1 MGASFSST
9 RRCGLCYFELPEKSG
24 SVKGHILRRYEWR
37 EVPRFRATE
46 AYEPFDAPLRHT
58 TLKEIRAKTTKVW
71 LSTNWD
77 GLQDSISR
85 GCRGCQAIADLLS
98 AAADD
103 DKVDLDKKSRLT
115 LNWKLG
121 SSRSVVAGGFDGLGL
136 LEVRIKV
143 RTPSADEPRSTPN
156 NRVVA
161 FRDPNTMKGSRLL
174 DDHDS
179 EGDDADT
186 GDPRSKIWV
195 FSFDINRADD
205 EEDKRHCEPTTQGDR
220 RTCVFVPLTDMYMDL
235 AHPFA
240 YEDAVTFGDT
250 GSDRSLQQVDDWIK
264 ECISTHELCGEE
276 QKTLPDR
283 VLEITRA
290 PDGKTPRVRLVENAG
305 IDALYVCLSHRWG
318 ESTPSC
324 RTLKSNL
331 GEHKEK
337 IDWDK
342 LLKTFQDA
350 ALVTLRLGLKY
361 IWIDSLCI
369 VQDDADDWKVQAAK
383 MCDIYRR
390 AYVTVAASCSDDSTQ
405 GLFRKSECYRTVKPR
420 HEGPSYVMRR
430 IPEHPTWDQVGVI
443 QMLPELPLLTRS
455 WVYQERLLS
464 ARVVHFTRYE
474 VMFEC
479 SRPSEGPSYC
489 ECHNAPGGL
498 WGGAAGDVGAGI
510 GDLTNGRKQRHA
522 QALRTVS
529 VAASLPGD
537 SGGAGGRGDNLAAV
551 RQYWHQILS
560 EYSGYQISST
570 SDRLPALA
578 GIARQFGTAHHELGR
593 YVAGMWEHTLAH
605 DLMWFSSHGNLA
617 ARAVHHWR
625 PPHIAPPEH
634 GSFPTWSWIAA
645 GQHVSILSSC
655 PRVRPDDLRV
665 VGFTFVLSGPDVYG
679 AIHDAS
685 LELEGFVAAGSLVRI
700 ERAEPSTGSS
710 DVKPGFQGAQGG
722 PQAIRP
728 DYPFF
733 EDKHDGLEAGMDIFC
748 MRTGFAWGGK
758 HLVLVL
764 RRASEEGTDVF
775 QRIGMINEATRD
787 WMDAAFSETTS
798 KTTVKII

>member
-1 MGASFSST
+1 MGATFSST
-9 RRCGLCYFELPEKSG
+9 KRCGLCYFELPEASG
-24 SVKGHILRRYEWR
+24 KVKGRILRRYEWR
-37 EVPRFRATE
+37 ETPQFRATE

-71 LSTNWD
+71 LSTDWD
-77 GLQDSISR
+77 GLQESIKR

-98 AAADD
+98 KAADD
-103 DKVDLDKKSRLT
+103 DKVVLDKKSRLT
-115 LNWKLG
+115 LNWKLR

-136 LEVRIKV
+136 LEVRMKV
-143 RTPSADEPRSTPN
+143 RTPEADDPRPTPN
-156 NRVVA
+156 NRVVS
-161 FRDPNTMKGSRLL
+161 FRDPNTMKGDRLL

-179 EGDDADT
+179 EGDNGGTD
-186 GDPRSKIWV
+186 DPRFRIWV
-195 FSFDINRADD
+195 FNFDINRADD
-205 EEDKRHCEPTTQGDR
+205 QEDKRHS
-220 RTCVFVPLTDMYMDL
+220 
-235 AHPFA
+235 HPFA
-240 YEDAVTFGDT
+240 YEDVVAFGDT
-250 GSDRSLQQVDDWIK
+250 GSDRSLQQVDDWIR

-283 VLEITRA
+283 VLEITPA
-290 PDGKTPRVRLVENAG
+290 TDDKTPQVRLVEHAG
-305 IDALYVCLSHRWG
+305 VDALYVCLSHRWG

-331 GEHKEK
+331 EEHKK
-337 IDWDK
+337 NIAWSK
-342 LLKTFQDA
+342 LLKTFQDV

-361 IWIDSLCI
+361 VWIDSLCI

-390 AYVTVAASCSDDSTQ
+390 AYVTVGASCSDDSTQ
-405 GLFRKSECYRTVKPR
+405 GLFRKSSCSRTVKPR

-498 WGGAAGDVGAGI
+498 WGGAAGAVGAGL

-522 QALRTVS
+522 QALRAVS
-529 VAASLPGD
+529 VAASPSGN
-537 SGGAGGRGDNLAAV
+537 SGGAGGGGDNLAAV

-578 GIARQFGTAHHELGR
+578 GIARQFGTAHPELGR

-605 DLMWFSSHGNLA
+605 DLMWFSSHGNLKS
-617 ARAVHHWR
+617 RAVHHWR

-645 GQHVSILSSC
+645 GQHVAILSAC

-665 VGFTFVLSGPDVYG
+665 VAFPFVLSGPDEYG

-700 ERAEPSTGSS
+700 ERPEPSTGGS
-710 DVKPGFQGAQGG
+710 DVKPGFQGARGG
-722 PQAIRP
+722 PQAICP
-728 DYPFF
+728 DYPVFT
-733 EDKHDGLEAGMDIFC
+733 DKHDKLEAGMDIFC

-758 HLVLVL
+758 NLVLVL
-764 RRASEEGTDVF
+764 RRASEEGADVF

-798 KTTVKII
+798 KTTIKIT